1 MDLNVIYVFKRSHLF
16 MMSRVR
22 WGNRTPLKRL
32 FWNQSD
38 NFFLL
43 VKFQWRIWK
52 AGISWAQKSIQKHYQ
67 DWEGGWKKKKSQHQW
82 AVDTKDIEDNQ
93 CSARQKAWIK
103 EALAKKQRCTLG
115 AVLKLK
121 AFFLFLHTLW
131 TTSRTWSVMFCFKRL
146 VNDQPHSSMQVKKQ
160 I

>member
-1 MDLNVIYVFKRSHLF
+1 MSYTFLKDHIYLWWAVWDEETVLLWRGSFEI
-16 MMSRVR
+16 
-22 WGNRTPLKRL
+22 
-32 FWNQSD
+32 NQTIFFYLS
-38 NFFLL
+38 NFNGGSERPAL
-43 VKFQWRIWK
+43 VGHRNQYRNIIKTER
-52 AGISWAQKSIQKHYQ
+52 
-67 DWEGGWKKKKSQHQW
+67 GGEKKKKSQHQW

-146 VNDQPHSSMQVKKQ
+146 VNDQPRSSMQVKKQ